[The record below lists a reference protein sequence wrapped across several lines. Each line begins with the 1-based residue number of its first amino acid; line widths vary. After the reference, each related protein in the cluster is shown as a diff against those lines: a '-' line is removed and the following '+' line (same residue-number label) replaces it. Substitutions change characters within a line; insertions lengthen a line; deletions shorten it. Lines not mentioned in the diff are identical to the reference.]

1 MKKILAIAV
10 ATAISA
16 PAMADLTIGGSARFD
31 ITDTDSVTDSA
42 GRVAL
47 TVDGSSE
54 GANGFYAKYNST
66 VLLGLDSAAPVI
78 DATSLTI
85 GNATVS
91 AQAGYFN
98 TYKAFNVGSDT
109 FVPSDSV
116 TGYSAPADRAK
127 DLTDNNIQLTATVAE
142 GTNLIVSTKVSDDDQ
157 NVAVAV
163 TTSVSG
169 VSIGAQYDSAAGSNT
184 DDGVLLTAGTTIE
197 GIALNASYAEAGTAK
212 STNVNAAYNGFAI
225 AVARDEA
232 ASTDET
238 TVYGTYTVAD
248 VAGIAGASVII
259 GGGSN
264 DTGDKMGVRL
274 NYAF

>member
-1 MKKILAIAV
+1 MKKILAIAI

-16 PAMADLTIGGSARFD
+16 PAMADLTIGGSARYD
-31 ITDTDSVTDSA
+31 LTDTDSVTDSA

-47 TVDGSSE
+47 AIAGSTE
-54 GANGFYAKYNST
+54 AENGMYASYAST
-66 VLLGLDSAAPVI
+66 VLLGFDGNVTNDTASM
-78 DATSLTI
+78 TI
-85 GNATVS
+85 GNASAS
-91 AQAGYFN
+91 AQMGYFD

-109 FVPSDSV
+109 FVPADSV

-127 DLTDNNIQLTATVAE
+127 DATDNNIQLTATVAE
-142 GTNLIVSTKVSDDDQ
+142 GTNLIVSTKVSDDEQ

-184 DDGVLLTAGTTIE
+184 DDGVLFTAGTTVE

-225 AVARDEA
+225 AVARDED

-238 TVYGTYTVAD
+238 TVYGTYTLAD